1 VDAGLSPTTGR
12 VSSCRGI
19 TSRDY
24 GQSVDFMG
32 SLYYRG
38 LPMTARE
45 AKRTLTPELFGRFL
59 RWLSSNDELAVRE
72 YQAIREKLVRYFTHK
87 GCADPDELFDET
99 VDIVIRKIETC
110 AEFPAPLA
118 YCYGVAKNVWR
129 SQRRNVPPVALI
141 EDIASPVD
149 PDRDIREQEAR
160 CLERCLDYLSLSD
173 RKLIAGYYQGDRRDK
188 IETRRILADGA
199 GGANALRIKLCRIRK
214 DLRICIVE
222 CMKRSVN

>member
-1 VDAGLSPTTGR
+1 MKPLLDSWQACIREYGEVKARVPHYVPHNLKCYTVDVGLSLTTGR
-12 VSSCRGI
+12 LSSCRVT

-24 GQSVDFMG
+24 LQSVDFMG

-45 AKRTLTPELFGRFL
+45 AKRTLTPELFGRCL

-72 YQAIREKLVRYFTHK
+72 YQAIRSKLVRYFTHK

-118 YCYGVAKNVWR
+118 YCYGVA
-129 SQRRNVPPVALI
+129 RN
-141 EDIASPVD
+141 
-149 PDRDIREQEAR
+149 
-160 CLERCLDYLSLSD
+160 
-173 RKLIAGYYQGDRRDK
+173 
-188 IETRRILADGA
+188 
-199 GGANALRIKLCRIRK
+199 
-214 DLRICIVE
+214 
-222 CMKRSVN
+222 